1 MYLFEHSRKSL
12 QLMFCYDF
20 DFLIIKN
27 FNSLSWYDFREFQ
40 SPVAQSYKQ
49 TFPDFPGLVQILEK
63 W

>member
-1 MYLFEHSRKSL
+1 
-12 QLMFCYDF
+12 MFCYDF